1 VPEGAAAALNLYK
14 SMARTWRSSVLAHLS
29 AKLVGET
36 MLAMLLAVTLVFSW
50 RDAVPANRYA
60 FPVIAGTAA
69 PSTPPLEDD
78 VRMDRPFQPAPGRSK
93 AMAPA
98 AQVQVP
104 TAPPVQLLIPDLDVH
119 RAVEAVGVGRSGVI
133 DVPVNAW
140 NAGWY
145 AGGPVPGA
153 PGDSVIEGH
162 AGYPG
167 QPMIFGKL
175 ATLRPGAQVVVVLSD
190 GSRQL
195 FLVNS
200 MSSVPVGTAPP
211 GFAEPYG
218 LPRLT
223 LITCTGYFNQDT
235 YSYSSRLVVELRY
248 AGLA

>member
-1 VPEGAAAALNLYK
+1 
-14 SMARTWRSSVLAHLS
+14 MARTWRTSVLAHLS
-29 AKLVGET
+29 AKLVGEAI
-36 MLAMLLAVTLVFSW
+36 LAVLLAVTLVFSW
-50 RDAVPANRYA
+50 RDTVPTDGYVFAVVPTASSP
-60 FPVIAGTAA
+60 PVA
-69 PSTPPLEDD
+69 EDD
-78 VRMDRPFQPAPGRSK
+78 PRLGRP
-93 AMAPA
+93 
-98 AQVQVP
+98 AQVPSSHSIALAPPAHAQVP
-104 TAPPVQLLIPDLDVH
+104 TAPPVQLLIADLNVH

-145 AGGPVPGA
+145 TGGPVPGA

-223 LITCTGYFNQDT
+223 LITCNGYFDDNT
-235 YSYSSRLVVELRY
+235 YSYSSRLVVELSY
-248 AGLA
+248 SGTV

>member
-1 VPEGAAAALNLYK
+1 
-14 SMARTWRSSVLAHLS
+14 MARTSPSSVLAHRS
-29 AKLVGET
+29 ARLVGEAT
-36 MLAMLLAVTLVFSW
+36 LALLLAGTLVLSW
-50 RDAVPANRYA
+50 RDAAPTDGYVFAVAPTNSAT
-60 FPVIAGTAA
+60 PVADNNLRLG
-69 PSTPPLEDD
+69 
-78 VRMDRPFQPAPGRSK
+78 RP
-93 AMAPA
+93 
-98 AQVQVP
+98 AQVPSSHSVALAPPAQAQVP
-104 TAPPVQLLIPDLDVH
+104 TAPPVQLLIPDLNVH
-119 RAVEAVGVGRSGVI
+119 RAVEAVGVGSSGVI

-145 AGGPVPGA
+145 TGGPVPGA

-195 FLVNS
+195 FLVSS
-200 MSSVPVGTAPP
+200 MTSVPVGTAPP

-223 LITCTGYFNQDT
+223 LITCNGHFDDNT
-235 YSYSSRLVVELRY
+235 YSYSSRLVVELTY
-248 AGLA
+248 AGVV